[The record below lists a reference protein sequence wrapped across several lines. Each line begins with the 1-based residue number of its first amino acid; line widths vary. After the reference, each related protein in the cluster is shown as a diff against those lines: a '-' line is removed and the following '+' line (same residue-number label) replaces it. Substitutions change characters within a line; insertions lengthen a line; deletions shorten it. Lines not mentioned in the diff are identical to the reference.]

1 MASRE
6 PRPASITIRR
16 RIEWS
21 DTDAAGIY
29 HWSAA
34 LRLAESAEAALHT
47 ALGFADRTFGVTPRL
62 HISCDFSAPLRFND
76 LVDVVLE
83 VTEVGRTSEEHRVT
97 LRHNGREIATARI
110 VTCHVDRESG
120 RPTPWP
126 DDIREL
132 LTTAGPQTE
141 AGD

>member
-1 MASRE
+1 MAE
-6 PRPASITIRR
+6 PASITIKR
-16 RIEWS
+16 RIEWG

-29 HWSAA
+29 HWSTA

-62 HISCDFSAPLRFND
+62 HISCDFTKPLRFND
-76 LVDVVLE
+76 LAEVELR
-83 VTEVGRTSEEHRVT
+83 VTEVGRTSQTHEVT
-97 LRHNGREIATARI
+97 IRHEGTEVAKARI
-110 VTCHVDRESG
+110 VTCFVDRQNG

-132 LTTAGPQTE
+132 LTSAGPQMSHSP
-141 AGD
+141 

>member
-1 MASRE
+1 MAE
-6 PRPASITIRR
+6 PASITIKR
-16 RIEWS
+16 RIEWG

-29 HWSAA
+29 HWSTA

-62 HISCDFSAPLRFND
+62 HISCDFSRPLRFND
-76 LVDVVLE
+76 LAEVELR
-83 VTEVGRTSEEHRVT
+83 VTEVGRTSQTHEVT
-97 LRHNGREIATARI
+97 IRHNGAEVAKAKI
-110 VTCHVDRESG
+110 VTCFVDPENG

-132 LTTAGPQTE
+132 LTSAGPQMSHSP
-141 AGD
+141 